1 MAKRGND
8 RADQDSPWKLILRQ
22 YFQQAIEFFF
32 PNIAEQIDW
41 TVPVEFLDKEFTQL
55 TPNSEIGKRF
65 ADQLV
70 KVYQKGGNSI
80 ILLIHL
86 EVQAEPE
93 DIFPERI
100 FTYLIRIF
108 DYFHQVPIS
117 LAILC
122 DSDKNWRP
130 NEYHFTTFGSSLQFN
145 FTSVKLLDYAEQWDE
160 LEASQNVFA
169 TIVMTHL
176 KAQETK
182 RSPAARKQWKLALIK
197 RLYERGYDRSA
208 ILNLFTFVDWIM
220 ILPKATKVEFW
231 QELKIYE
238 EERKMR
244 YITSVEQIGYDRG
257 QVVGYDLGVEAE
269 AQRSRELILEVQ
281 RSSQERLLEA
291 QRSLLIRQLTRKVGP
306 IPVNTIDRINNL
318 SIEQL
323 ESLGEELL
331 DFDAIDDLTSW
342 LETQG

>member
-1 MAKRGND
+1 M
-8 RADQDSPWKLILRQ
+8 
-22 YFQQAIEFFF
+22 
-32 PNIAEQIDW
+32 
-41 TVPVEFLDKEFTQL
+41 
-55 TPNSEIGKRF
+55 
-65 ADQLV
+65 

-93 DIFPERI
+93 DVFPKRI

-122 DSDKNWRP
+122 DSDPKWRP
-130 NEYHFTTFGSSLQFN
+130 NQYNFTTFGSSLQFN
-145 FTSVKLLDYAEQWDE
+145 FTAVKLLDYASQWEE

-169 TIVMTHL
+169 TVVMTHL

-182 RSPAARKQWKLALIK
+182 RSPKRRKEWKLALIK

-208 ILNLFTFVDWIM
+208 IMGLFTFVDWVM
-220 ILPKATKVEFW
+220 LLPDATKLEFW

-238 EERKMR
+238 EERKMP

-257 QVVGYDLGVEAE
+257 VKEADE
-269 AQRSRELILEVQ
+269 RSLEV
-281 RSSQERLLEA
+281 
-291 QRSLLIRQLTRKVGP
+291 RKS
-306 IPVNTIDRINNL
+306 IALNMLRKNL
-318 SIEQL
+318 
-323 ESLGEELL
+323 
-331 DFDAIDDLTSW
+331 D
-342 LETQG
+342 LETIAEITGLTTAQLQDLRSQLDRE